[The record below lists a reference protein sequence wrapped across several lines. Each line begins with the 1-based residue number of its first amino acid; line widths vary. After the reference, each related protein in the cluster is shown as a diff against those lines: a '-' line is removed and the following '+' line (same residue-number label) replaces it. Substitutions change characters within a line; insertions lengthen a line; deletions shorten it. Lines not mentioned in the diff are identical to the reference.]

1 MTKVKLCMK
10 NTKCKQCLEK
20 CSKKYTKK
28 NMYNKDYKV
37 YYDCGKNAFILQT
50 NVKKKIKRRNL
61 KIQRNKLYTIIW
73 I

>member
-10 NTKCKQCLEK
+10 NTKCKKCLEK

-37 YYDCGKNAFILQT
+37 YYDCGKKCVYSPNKC
-50 NVKKKIKRRNL
+50 KKK
-61 KIQRNKLYTIIW
+61 NKKKKSKNTNK
-73 I
+73 